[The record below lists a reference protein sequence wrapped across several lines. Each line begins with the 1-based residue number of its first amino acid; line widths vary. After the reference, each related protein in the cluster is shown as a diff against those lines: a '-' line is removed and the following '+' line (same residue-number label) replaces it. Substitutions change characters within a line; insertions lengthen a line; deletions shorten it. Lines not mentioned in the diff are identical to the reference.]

1 MVSNQVPGGSTTK
14 HQTEGSEPPPTYSE
28 SASSP
33 RVLPTPQIVILQEG
47 RYAGTPT
54 TETLSN
60 SSPSGHHHPFFGAPP
75 GSPTIGS
82 SSPRTYG
89 PTPMSHDVTPAVLGS
104 GTPVYLSS
112 GAGMLTPGGESGALL
127 PLPYYDRSSPYSEEQ
142 ANSRARWRFIEAF
155 AWAFA
160 IWITLGVLFGTSAV
174 ERSHRKPHHRHDEDP
189 WFSR

>member
-60 SSPSGHHHPFFGAPP
+60 SLPSGHHHPFFGAPP

-142 ANSRARWRFIEAF
+142 ANSRARWRFIEVSGSCCF
-155 AWAFA
+155 
-160 IWITLGVLFGTSAV
+160 
-174 ERSHRKPHHRHDEDP
+174 
-189 WFSR
+189 